1 MITLYELA
9 DTLEILIMAISRYN
23 DEPSIENWKRVLTE
37 TEIAQSNLKLVFPQ
51 EPDL

>member
-9 DTLEILIMAISRYN
+9 DTLEILIMAINRYN
-23 DEPSIENWKRVLTE
+23 DEPSEENWKRVLIDTK
-37 TEIAQSNLKLVFPQ
+37 IAENDLKLVFPQ